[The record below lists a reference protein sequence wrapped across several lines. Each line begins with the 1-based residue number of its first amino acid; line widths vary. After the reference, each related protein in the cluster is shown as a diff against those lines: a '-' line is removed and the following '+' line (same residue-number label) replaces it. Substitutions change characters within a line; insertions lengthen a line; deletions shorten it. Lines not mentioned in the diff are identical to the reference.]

1 MPFENR
7 MNIATTRY
15 ATKMLIL
22 LTPIVAVLASLLLI
36 ALQWISDPSMARAAA
51 DENSYVIL
59 LRHGDAPGR
68 SEPPGFDL
76 NDCRTQRNL
85 SDKGRSEAREL
96 GDLIR
101 ARNINVTK
109 ALTSRWCRTRE
120 TIELMKLGIVQEEPA
135 FDNLEFNKQ
144 RATALL
150 DGERKLIASW
160 RGPGVLLVVT
170 HQSNIKALTGFDLEQ
185 GAMIVA
191 GPMRGSDTALRFG
204 KILLK
209 NASF

>member
-1 MPFENR
+1 

-150 DGERKLIASW
+150 D
-160 RGPGVLLVVT
+160 
-170 HQSNIKALTGFDLEQ
+170 
-185 GAMIVA
+185 
-191 GPMRGSDTALRFG
+191 SDTALRFG